1 MSVLPPPDHV
11 AGGKT
16 DMSAKK
22 ELRTPRPWL
31 LKVRDPIIIQSN
43 LNSFNLSQFP
53 SIQSSEEKLN
63 RKLTG

>member
-31 LKVRDPIIIQSN
+31 LKVRDPIITQSN
-43 LNSFNLSQFP
+43 LN
-53 SIQSSEEKLN
+53 
-63 RKLTG
+63 